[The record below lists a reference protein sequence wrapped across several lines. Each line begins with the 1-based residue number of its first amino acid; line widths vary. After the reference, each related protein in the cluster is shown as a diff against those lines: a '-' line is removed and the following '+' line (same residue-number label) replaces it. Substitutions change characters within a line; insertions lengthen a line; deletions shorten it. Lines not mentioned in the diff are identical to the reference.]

1 MRRGPAASP
10 SSQMV
15 TRRTEAD
22 FTLREGEE
30 PGVDG
35 EEGSEGLEEEGSG
48 VRERTMEGARG
59 TREMQLNVL
68 LAGLVSLGFTRKV
81 RKGVGGFKGN
91 G

>member
-1 MRRGPAASP
+1 MSKGPAASP

-22 FTLREGEE
+22 LRLAGGGREE
-30 PGVDG
+30 SAP
-35 EEGSEGLEEEGSG
+35 SEGAGGG

-68 LAGLVSLGFTRKV
+68 F
-81 RKGVGGFKGN
+81 GVC
-91 G
+91 